1 MISEFI
7 LHKPQWLRKKIL
19 LSQQEPMEDLLAKNR
34 VHTICEEAMCP
45 NRGECFSQ
53 NVATFMI
60 LGTICTRGCT
70 FCAVSRGVPLAVN
83 PHEPMNI
90 ANTVKHLGLRHVVIT
105 SSTRDDLDDGGAEH
119 FCNTVKAIKT
129 MDSSITVE
137 LLIPDM
143 RENLLALEKVAHSGA
158 EIIGHN
164 LETVPRLY
172 HVRNGSHYER
182 SLGVLER
189 LSAFN
194 GDIKTKSG
202 IMLGFGE
209 QDDEVLSLMQ
219 DLLDVNCKYLSIG
232 QYLSPSS
239 KHERVV
245 EYVQPSRFEHLRQ
258 RGMEMGFK
266 YIKSSPYTR
275 SSYMAHEYMEADNE
289 TV

>member
-1 MISEFI
+1 MDKIQI
-7 LHKPQWLRKKIL
+7 PKPQWLRKKIL
-19 LSQQEPMEDLLAKNR
+19 LSQQQPMEVLLAQNR

-70 FCAVSRGVPLAVN
+70 FCAVSRGVPLSVN
-83 PHEPMNI
+83 PHEAINI

-119 FCNTVKAIKT
+119 FCNIVDAIKT

-143 RENLLALEKVAHSGA
+143 QENLLALEAVAHSGA

-182 SLGVLER
+182 SLRVLDK
-189 LSAFN
+189 LNTFN
-194 GDIKTKSG
+194 PDIKTKSG

-209 QDDEVLSLMQ
+209 YDDEVLSLMQ

-232 QYLSPSS
+232 QYLAPSP
-239 KHERVV
+239 KYERVV
-245 EYVQPSRFEHLRQ
+245 EYVEPKRFEYLRNYGVQ
-258 RGMEMGFK
+258 MGFK

-275 SSYMAHEYMEADNE
+275 SSYMAHEYLEANNE

>member
-1 MISEFI
+1 MTDTII
-7 LHKPQWLRKKIL
+7 RKPQWLRKKIL
-19 LSQQEPMEDLLAKNR
+19 LSQQEPMEILLAKKH

-45 NRGECFSQ
+45 NRSECFSQ

-60 LGTICTRGCT
+60 LGTICTRACT
-70 FCAVSRGVPLAVN
+70 FCAVSRGIPLVVN
-83 PHEPMNI
+83 PHEPENI

-119 FCNTVKAIKT
+119 FCNTVHAIKT
-129 MDSSITVE
+129 MDDTITVE

-143 RENLLALEKVAHSGA
+143 QENLLALEKVAHSGA
-158 EIIGHN
+158 KIIGHN
-164 LETVPRLY
+164 IETVPRLY
-172 HVRNGSHYER
+172 HVRNGSQYER
-182 SLGVLER
+182 SLRVLRE

-194 GDIKTKSG
+194 TDIVTKSG

-209 QDDEVLSLMQ
+209 HDDEVLNLMQ

-239 KHERVV
+239 RHEPVV
-245 EYVQPSRFEHLRQ
+245 EYVEPKRFEYLRNC
-258 RGMEMGFK
+258 GLEMGFK

-275 SSYMAHEYMEADNE
+275 SSYMAHKYLEAE
-289 TV
+289 

>member
-1 MISEFI
+1 MIKTI
-7 LHKPQWLRKKIL
+7 VRKPQWLRKKIIL
-19 LSQQEPMEDLLAKNR
+19 DQQSPMETLLANNHI
-34 VHTICEEAMCP
+34 HTICEEAMCP
-45 NRGECFSQ
+45 NMSECFSQ

-70 FCAVSRGVPLAVN
+70 FCAVSRGIPLVVN
-83 PHEPMNI
+83 PHEPVNI
-90 ANTVKHLGLRHVVIT
+90 AATVKHLGLRHVVIT
-105 SSTRDDLDDGGAEH
+105 SSTRDDLNDGGAEH
-119 FCNTVKAIKT
+119 FCNTVHAIKT
-129 MDSSITVE
+129 MDNSILVE

-143 RENLLALEKVAHSGA
+143 QENLFALEQIAHSGA

-182 SLGVLER
+182 SLRVLRE

-194 GDIKTKSG
+194 PNIATKSG

-209 QDDEVLSLMQ
+209 QDDEVMDLMQ
-219 DLLDVNCKYLSIG
+219 DLLNVNCRYLSIG

-239 KHERVV
+239 RHEAVV
-245 EYVQPSRFEHLRQ
+245 EYVEPNRFEYLRD

-275 SSYMAHEYMEADNE
+275 SSYMAHEYLEA
-289 TV
+289 

>member
-1 MISEFI
+1 MNNII
-7 LHKPQWLRKKIL
+7 MKKPQWLRKKIV
-19 LSQQEPMEDLLAKNR
+19 LSQQQPMEMVLAKNR

-60 LGTICTRGCT
+60 LGTICTRACT
-70 FCAVSRGVPLAVN
+70 FCAVSRGVPLSVN
-83 PHEPMNI
+83 PHEPINI

-119 FCNTVKAIKT
+119 FCNTVDTIKT
-129 MDSSITVE
+129 MDGSITIE

-143 RENLLALEKVAHSGA
+143 QENLLSLKKVAHSGA
-158 EIIGHN
+158 EIIAHN

-172 HVRNGSHYER
+172 HVRNGSNYER
-182 SLGVLER
+182 SLRVLGA
-189 LSAFN
+189 LSTFN
-194 GDIKTKSG
+194 PHIKTKSG

-239 KHERVV
+239 RHETVV
-245 EYVQPSRFEHLRQ
+245 EYIQPKRFDYLRD

-275 SSYMAHEYMEADNE
+275 SSYMAHEYMEANNE

>member
-1 MISEFI
+1 MSEII

-19 LSQQEPMEDLLAKNR
+19 LSQKEPMEDLLAKNR

-45 NRGECFSQ
+45 NRSECFSQ

-70 FCAVSRGVPLAVN
+70 FCAVSRGVPLALN
-83 PHEPMNI
+83 PHEPFNI
-90 ANTVKHLGLRHVVIT
+90 ANTVKHLGLHHVVIT
-105 SSTRDDLDDGGAEH
+105 SSTRDDLSDGGAEH

-143 RENLLALEKVAHSGA
+143 EENLLALETVAHSGA

-182 SLGVLER
+182 SLRVLEK

-194 GDIKTKSG
+194 GNIKTKSG

-219 DLLDVNCKYLSIG
+219 DLLDVNCQYLSIG

-239 KHERVV
+239 KHERVA
-245 EYVQPSRFEHLRQ
+245 EYVNPERFEYLRN

-275 SSYMAHEYMEADNE
+275 SSYMAHEYLEANNE